1 MWYGECQTDVDDNV
15 KYGNKLKVLHSSY
28 LQEKSA
34 QWWANIDGLV
44 QERPN
49 SCALKIELRFSC
61 TNPSIW
67 IYFCLQSW
75 GKICFV
81 QWLLPNSTKFKNFN
95 QVPNAK
101 HKNTDSSVRNKIN
114 KIKSDTNWIQP
125 SKDLSDQTRIKSMS
139 SHTELWVSH
148 DSLDCCLRTTF
159 IPKRLKAKCWW
170 EYIENITRASVVPF
184 VLCWTCTQWCLSR
197 IIFSE
202 TSFK

>member
-1 MWYGECQTDVDDNV
+1 MNWAEWLPYTIFCIWCGMGNV
-15 KYGNKLKVLHSSY
+15 KLMLMTMLNMAMNWKYSIVHICR
-28 LQEKSA
+28 KSMHK
-34 QWWANIDGLV
+34 WWANIDALV

-81 QWLLPNSTKFKNFN
+81 QWLLPNSTKLKNFN

-101 HKNTDSSVRNKIN
+101 YKNTDSSVRNKIN

-148 DSLDCCLRTTF
+148 D
-159 IPKRLKAKCWW
+159 
-170 EYIENITRASVVPF
+170 
-184 VLCWTCTQWCLSR
+184 
-197 IIFSE
+197 
-202 TSFK
+202 